1 MNRNQNRT
9 DKSYPAV
16 QLIGGSHRQQQAY
29 RWMLLLLITMLM
41 VAVAPRSMAGQ
52 QAVGLDTTVQYL
64 ITYVKQSDVIFERN
78 SSRYSGEEAAQHINK
93 KYQHYKDDIDT
104 PEKFI
109 KLCATGSLMTGKPYF
124 IITPGG
130 EQMPSSEWLKT
141 ELAVYRL
148 RNEYGAP

>member
-1 MNRNQNRT
+1 
-9 DKSYPAV
+9 
-16 QLIGGSHRQQQAY
+16 LIEGAHRQQQAF
-29 RWMLLLLITMLM
+29 RWMMFLLLMMLM
-41 VAVAPRSMAGQ
+41 VAMAPRSMAGQ
-52 QAVGLDTTVQYL
+52 QTVDLDATVQYL
-64 ITYVKQSDVIFERN
+64 ITYVQESDVVFERN

-124 IITPGG
+124 IITSGG
-130 EQMPSSEWLKT
+130 EQLLSSEWLQT

-148 RNEYGAP
+148 RTEYGAP